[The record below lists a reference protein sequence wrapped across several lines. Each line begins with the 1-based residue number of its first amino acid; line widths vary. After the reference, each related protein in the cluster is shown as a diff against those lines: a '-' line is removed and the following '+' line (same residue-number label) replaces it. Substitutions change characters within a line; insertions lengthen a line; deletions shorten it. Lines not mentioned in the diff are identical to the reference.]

1 MQKIRN
7 PLTVVN
13 SSGGNKL
20 AELMNGTLT
29 ELTAQDLE
37 GATQIRLE
45 AFADQKNLLSV
56 EIPGSVKTIA
66 SRAFNG
72 CSSLSTLVLNEG
84 LEEIGTSAFYG
95 SALHEFVVPS
105 TVNLVYSNICTLDFD
120 CDWKLT
126 VKMLPVTPPR
136 ANITSTTSRIFR
148 IYDVEKIIVPVGSGN
163 AYKTASNWSYF
174 ADLIVEG

>member
-20 AELMNGTLT
+20 VELMNETLT
-29 ELTAQDLE
+29 ELTAQDLD
-37 GATQIRLE
+37 GATQISVG
-45 AFADQKNLLSV
+45 AFEDQKNLLSV
-56 EIPGSVKTIA
+56 EIPGSVKNIK
-66 SRAFNG
+66 SNAFSD
-72 CSSLSTLVLNEG
+72 CSNLSSLVLNEG
-84 LEEIGTSAFYG
+84 LEEIGSYAFTHC
-95 SALHEFVVPS
+95 ALHEFVVPS
-105 TVNLVYSNICTLDFD
+105 TVNLVYSNICTLDWK

-136 ANITSTTSRIFR
+136 ANITSTTSRIFS

>member
-20 AELMNGTLT
+20 VELMNETLT
-29 ELTAQDLE
+29 ELTAQDLD
-37 GATQIRLE
+37 GATQISIE
-45 AFADQKNLLSV
+45 AFSDQKNLLSV
-56 EIPGSVKTIA
+56 EIPGSVKTIG

-72 CSSLSTLVLNEG
+72 CSSLSTLILNEG
-84 LEEIGTSAFYG
+84 LEEIGSSAFFRC
-95 SALHEFVVPS
+95 ALHEFVVPS
-105 TVNLVYSNICTLDFD
+105 TVNLVYANICTLDSGA
-120 CDWKLT
+120 DWKLT

-136 ANITSTTSRIFR
+136 ASISSTSFHIFNL
-148 IYDVEKIIVPVGSGN
+148 YGVEKIIVPVGSGN
-163 AYKTASNWSYF
+163 AYKTASEWNDF

>member
-29 ELTAQDLE
+29 ELTAQDLD
-37 GATQIRLE
+37 GATQIRLD
-45 AFADQKNLLSV
+45 AFSGQKNLLSV
-56 EIPGSVKTIA
+56 EIPGSVKTIG
-66 SRAFNG
+66 SRAFQD

-84 LEEIGTSAFYG
+84 LEEIGTSAFIRC
-95 SALHEFVVPS
+95 ALHEFVVPS
-105 TVNLVYSNICTLDFD
+105 TVNLVYSNICTLSSD

-136 ANITSTTSRIFR
+136 ASITSTFSHIFSPN
-148 IYDVEKIIVPVGSGN
+148 DVEKIIVPVGSGN
-163 AYKTASNWSYF
+163 AYKTASNWEDF